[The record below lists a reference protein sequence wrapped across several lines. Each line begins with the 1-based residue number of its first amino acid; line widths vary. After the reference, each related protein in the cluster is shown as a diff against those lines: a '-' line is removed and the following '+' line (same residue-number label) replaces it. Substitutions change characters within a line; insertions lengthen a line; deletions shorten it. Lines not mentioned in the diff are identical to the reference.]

1 MSTADMLLARLE
13 GVRPRG
19 PSQWSALCPAH
30 EDKSPSL
37 SIRETETGAL
47 LVHCFAACEIADVL
61 GAVGLEFADLYPERI
76 HHKSRKDVKRPRLN
90 GWAVVD
96 AISFRLT
103 CITLLA
109 NKLRTGK
116 AFTNGDHRCLDESIV
131 ACQCAITEARRV
143 R

>member
-37 SIRETETGAL
+37 SVRETDDGAVL
-47 LVHCFAACEIADVL
+47 IHCFAACEVADVL
-61 GAVGLEFADLYPERI
+61 GTIGLEFADLYPERI
-76 HHKSRKDVKRPRLN
+76 HHKNRKDVKHPRLS

-96 AISFRLT
+96 AICFRLT

-109 NKLRTGK
+109 NKLRTGNSL
-116 AFTNGDHRCLDESIV
+116 TDDDQRCLDESII